1 MKICFVIPTLSGGG
15 AERVAVTVLSAMDG
29 RRYDRTLYV
38 FSANEGV
45 YFDHIAPGVRVVVAT
60 HRSWFLRLWELAA
73 FLRSSRPDIVMPFL
87 SYFITAIAVRLS
99 GARARVVFN
108 QGTPTTGFLDDPD
121 FGWGSGVR
129 RGVFSLLT
137 RWFYARA
144 DAVVVTSRGVA
155 DDLIAHYGVPASK
168 VRVLHNPVDL
178 ESIARLSSE
187 AGEQPFAE
195 DGTPVLVAA
204 GRLAGVKNYPLM
216 IAAFADVVARRRAYL
231 WILGDGPERARLEAR
246 AADGGV
252 GRFVRFLGFQQN
264 PFRYIA
270 KADVFVLT
278 STYEG
283 FGNVLIEAMACGTP
297 VVATKSPGT
306 QEIITDGENGVL
318 VDHDA
323 ESIAAAIAAL
333 LANPAQREALRVRGR
348 DAVIHYALPAV
359 AARYDRLFQEL
370 AA

>member
-1 MKICFVIPTLSGGG
+1 MKICFVIPTLTGGG
-15 AERVAVTVLSAMDG
+15 AERVAVTVLSAMDAG
-29 RRYDRTLYV
+29 RYDRTLYV
-38 FSANEGV
+38 FSASEGV

-73 FLRSSRPDIVMPFL
+73 FLRASRPDIVMPFL

-121 FGWGSGVR
+121 FGWGSGLR
-129 RGVFSLLT
+129 RSVFSLLT
-137 RWFYARA
+137 RLFYARA

-155 DDLIAHYGVPASK
+155 DDLISRHGVPSARI
-168 VRVLHNPVDL
+168 RVLHNPVDL
-178 ESIARLSSE
+178 DAITRLAADPIDDAV
-187 AGEQPFAE
+187 AG
-195 DGTPVLVAA
+195 DRPVLAAA

-216 IAAFADVVARRRAYL
+216 IAAVADVVARRPVYL
-231 WILGDGPERARLEAR
+231 WILGDGPERARLQAL

-323 ESIAAAIAAL
+323 ESIATAIAAL
-333 LANPAQREALRVRGR
+333 LGNPAKREALRLRGR
-348 DAVIHYALPAV
+348 EAVIHYALPAV

>member
-1 MKICFVIPTLSGGG
+1 MIPTLTGGG
-15 AERVAVTVLSAMDG
+15 AERVAVTVLSAMDAT
-29 RRYDRTLYV
+29 RYERTLYV
-38 FSANEGV
+38 FSASEGV

-60 HRSWFLRLWELAA
+60 QRSWLSRLWELAA

-87 SYFITAIAVRLS
+87 SYFITALAVRLA
-99 GARARVVFN
+99 GGTARVIFN
-108 QGTPTTGFLDDPD
+108 QQTPTSGFLDDPD
-121 FGWGSGVR
+121 FGWSGGWR
-129 RGVFSLLT
+129 RRCFAVAT
-137 RWFYARA
+137 RLFYSRA

-155 DDLIAHYGVPASK
+155 DDLISRYGVPAARI
-168 VRVLHNPVDL
+168 RVLHNPVDL
-178 ESIARLSSE
+178 DAIARLANE
-187 AGEQPFAE
+187 PVDAAVGA
-195 DGTPVLVAA
+195 DRPVLAAA

-216 IAAFADVVARRRAYL
+216 IAAVADLVSRDPVFL
-231 WILGDGPERARLEAR
+231 WILGDGSERARLEALAR
-246 AADGGV
+246 DGGIA
-252 GRFVRFLGFQQN
+252 RFVRFLGFQQN

-306 QEIITDGENGVL
+306 IEIIADGENGLL

-323 ESIAAAIAAL
+323 AAIAAAISAL
-333 LANPAQREALRVRGR
+333 LANPRRR
-348 DAVIHYALPAV
+348 DALIAGGRSAVQHYALPAV
-359 AARYDRLFQEL
+359 AARYDRLFQEI